1 MKAVMKKRI
10 ILYCPWTDEKIIGA
24 EEFDGT
30 LSDDNILGAF
40 HEIGKT
46 MWMWENDPFYPTELW
61 YLKPCGEVRLPYY
74 KVLVDDFYIEVPT
87 FWDRI
92 KNALR

>member
-1 MKAVMKKRI
+1 MKKIMKKRVI
-10 ILYCPWTDEKIIGA
+10 FYCPWTGEKIIGA

-30 LSDDNILGAF
+30 LSDDNILDAF
-40 HEIGKT
+40 HETGKT
-46 MWMWENDPFYPTELW
+46 MWCPTHPDYDELW
-61 YLKPCGEVRLPYY
+61 YLKPCGKVRLPYY
-74 KVLVDDFYIEVPT
+74 KVLIDDFYIEVPT